1 MSYLVIQG
9 LEVET
14 PDLKEI
20 AKLSGSTRIEGI
32 GNNAFRLHDYKT
44 QDGVAEYCANAK
56 LDFAFVPQPRKL
68 SDFGLVAMD
77 MDSTL
82 ITIECIDEIADIR
95 GIKPQVAA
103 ITASAMRGEIEY
115 HESLRRR
122 LALLEGLDETA
133 LERVYE
139 ERLKLSPGAERML
152 ARLRSLG
159 IKTLLVSSGFNY
171 FTERLKLSPGA
182 ERMLARLRSLGIKTL
197 LVSSGF
203 TYFTERL
210 KERLSLDYTLSNT
223 LEIKN
228 GKLTGKLQGR
238 TVDAQIKAAKLRE
251 LRDQLR
257 LSREQVIA
265 FGDGANDLAMMAEAG
280 VSIAYHAKPVVR
292 KKATYCFDYVG
303 LDGLLNLYA

>member
-44 QDGVAEYCANAK
+44 RDGVAAYCANAK

-82 ITIECIDEIADIR
+82 ITIECIDELADIR
-95 GIKPQVAA
+95 GIKSQVTA
-103 ITASAMRGEIEY
+103 ITASAMGGEIEY

-133 LERVYE
+133 LARVYE

-152 ARLRSLG
+152 GRLRSLG
-159 IKTLLVSSGFNY
+159 IKTLLVSSGFSY
-171 FTERLKLSPGA
+171 FTERLK
-182 ERMLARLRSLGIKTL
+182 I
-197 LVSSGF
+197 
-203 TYFTERL
+203 
-210 KERLSLDYTLSNT
+210 RLSLDYTLSNT
-223 LEIKN
+223 LEMKN
-228 GKLTGKLQGR
+228 GKLTGKVLGR
-238 TVDAQIKAAKLRE
+238 IVDAQIKAAKLRE
-251 LRDQLR
+251 LRDALR
-257 LSREQVIA
+257 LSREQIIA

-280 VSIAYHAKPVVR
+280 VSIAYHAKPLVR
-292 KKATYCFDYVG
+292 EKATYCFDYVG
-303 LDGLLNLYA
+303 LDGLLYLYA

>member
-44 QDGVAEYCANAK
+44 RDGVAAYCANAK

-122 LALLEGLDETA
+122 LALLEGMGESA
-133 LERVYE
+133 LLRVYE

-159 IKTLLVSSGFNY
+159 IK
-171 FTERLKLSPGA
+171 
-182 ERMLARLRSLGIKTL
+182 
-197 LVSSGF
+197 
-203 TYFTERL
+203 
-210 KERLSLDYTLSNT
+210 
-223 LEIKN
+223 N
-228 GKLTGKLQGR
+228 GKLTGKVVGR
-238 TVDAQIKAAKLRE
+238 IVDVQIKAEKLRK

-257 LSREQVIA
+257 LSRDQVIA

-280 VSIAYHAKPVVR
+280 VSIAYH
-292 KKATYCFDYVG
+292 D
-303 LDGLLNLYA
+303 

>member
-14 PDLKEI
+14 PDLRQI

-95 GIKPQVAA
+95 GVKPQVAA
-103 ITASAMRGEIEY
+103 ITASAMRGEIDY
-115 HESLRRR
+115 RESLRRR
-122 LALLEGLDETA
+122 LELLAGLEESALQ
-133 LERVYE
+133 RVYD
-139 ERLKLSPGAERML
+139 ERLRLSPGAERML
-152 ARLRSLG
+152 ERLRSLA
-159 IKTLLVSSGFNY
+159 IKTLLVSSGFS
-171 FTERLKLSPGA
+171 F
-182 ERMLARLRSLGIKTL
+182 
-197 LVSSGF
+197 
-203 TYFTERL
+203 FTERL

-223 LEIKN
+223 LAIQNHKLS
-228 GKLTGKLQGR
+228 GKVLGR

-251 LRDQLR
+251 LRDALG
-257 LSREQVIA
+257 LSRDQIIA
-265 FGDGANDLAMMAEAG
+265 IGDGANDLAMMAEAG

-292 KKATYCFDYVG
+292 EKATYCFDYVG
-303 LDGLLNLYA
+303 LDGLMNLYR

>member
-9 LEVET
+9 PEVET

-20 AKLSGSTRIEGI
+20 AKLSGASRIEGL
-32 GNNAFRLHDYKT
+32 GGNAFRLHEYKT
-44 QDGVAEYCANAK
+44 QDGVAQYCARAK
-56 LDFAFVPQPRKL
+56 LDFAFMPQPRKL

-82 ITIECIDEIADIR
+82 ITIECIDEIADLQ

-122 LALLEGLDETA
+122 LAFLAGMDEAA
-133 LERVYE
+133 LQRVYD

-152 ARLRSLG
+152 
-159 IKTLLVSSGFNY
+159 
-171 FTERLKLSPGA
+171 E
-182 ERMLARLRSLGIKTL
+182 RLRSLGIKTL

-203 TYFTERL
+203 TFFTERL

-223 LEIKN
+223 LGIEN
-228 GKLTGKLQGR
+228 HKLTGKVLGR
-238 TVDAQIKAAKLRE
+238 IVDAKAKAAKLRE
-251 LRDQLR
+251 LRDGLR
-257 LSREQVIA
+257 LSRDQVIA
-265 FGDGANDLAMMAEAG
+265 FGDGANDLAMMAEAS

-292 KKATYCFDYVG
+292 EKATYCFDYVG
-303 LDGLLNLYA
+303 LDGLFNLYD

>member
-122 LALLEGLDETA
+122 LALLEGLDESA
-133 LERVYE
+133 LPRHQDPARLERIHLLH
-139 ERLKLSPGAERML
+139 RTAENTPF
-152 ARLRSLG
+152 ARLHPVEHTR
-159 IKTLLVSSGFNY
+159 VQ
-171 FTERLKLSPGA
+171 ERQAHG
-182 ERMLARLRSLGIKTL
+182 E
-197 LVSSGF
+197 
-203 TYFTERL
+203 
-210 KERLSLDYTLSNT
+210 
-223 LEIKN
+223 
-228 GKLTGKLQGR
+228 
-238 TVDAQIKAAKLRE
+238 
-251 LRDQLR
+251 
-257 LSREQVIA
+257 SRRP
-265 FGDGANDLAMMAEAG
+265 
-280 VSIAYHAKPVVR
+280 H
-292 KKATYCFDYVG
+292 
-303 LDGLLNLYA
+303 

>member
-20 AKLSGSTRIEGI
+20 AKLSGSACIEGI
-32 GNNAFRLHDYKT
+32 GNNAFRMHDYKT

-68 SDFGLVAMD
+68 CDFGLVAMD

-82 ITIECIDEIADIR
+82 ITIETIDEIADIR
-95 GIKPQVAA
+95 GVKPQVAA

-133 LERVYE
+133 LARVYE

-159 IKTLLVSSGFNY
+159 IKTLLVSSGFSY
-171 FTERLKLSPGA
+171 FTERLKH
-182 ERMLARLRSLGIKTL
+182 
-197 LVSSGF
+197 
-203 TYFTERL
+203 
-210 KERLSLDYTLSNT
+210 RLSLDYTLSNE
-223 LEIKN
+223 LEFKN
-228 GKLTGKLQGR
+228 GKLTGKVVGR
-238 TVDAQIKAAKLRE
+238 IVDAQIKAAKLRE
-251 LRDQLR
+251 LRDALR
-257 LSREQVIA
+257 LEREQVIA

-292 KKATYCFDYVG
+292 EKATYCFDNVG

>member
-9 LEVET
+9 EEVET

-32 GNNAFRLHDYKT
+32 GNNAFRLHDYRT
-44 QDGVAEYCANAK
+44 RDGVAEYCAKAK
-56 LDFAFVPQPRKL
+56 LDFAFVPAPRKL
-68 SDFGLVAMD
+68 SDVGLVAMD

-82 ITIECIDEIADIR
+82 ITIECIDEIADMR
-95 GIKPQVAA
+95 GVKPQVAA

-122 LALLEGLDETA
+122 LALLQGLDEAA
-133 LERVYE
+133 LERVYQ
-139 ERLKLSPGAERML
+139 ERLKLSPGAERLL

-159 IKTLLVSSGFNY
+159 I
-171 FTERLKLSPGA
+171 R
-182 ERMLARLRSLGIKTL
+182 TL

-210 KERLSLDYTLSNT
+210 KERLSLDHTLSNT
-223 LEIKN
+223 LEMKN
-228 GKLTGKLQGR
+228 GKLTGKVIGR
-238 TVDAQIKAAKLRE
+238 IVDAQIKAAKLRE
-251 LRDQLR
+251 LRDGLK

-280 VSIAYHAKPVVR
+280 VSIAYRAKPVVR
-292 KKATYCFDYVG
+292 ENATYCFDCVG

>member
-1 MSYLVIQG
+1 LNYLVIQG
-9 LEVET
+9 LDVKT
-14 PDLKEI
+14 RDLKKI
-20 AKLSGSTRIEGI
+20 AELAGSTRIEKLGK
-32 GNNAFRLHDYKT
+32 NAFRLHDYET
-44 QDGVAEYCANAK
+44 QQGVPEYCANAK
-56 LDFAFVPQPRKL
+56 LDFAFMPQPRKL

-82 ITIECIDEIADIR
+82 ITIECIDEMADIR

-139 ERLKLSPGAERML
+139 ERLRLSPGAERML
-152 ARLRSLG
+152 ERLR
-159 IKTLLVSSGFNY
+159 T
-171 FTERLKLSPGA
+171 
-182 ERMLARLRSLGIKTL
+182 LGIKTL

-203 TYFTERL
+203 TFFTERL
-210 KERLSLDYTLSNT
+210 KYRLSLDYTLSNT
-223 LEIKN
+223 LEFKN
-228 GKLTGKLQGR
+228 GKLTGKVLGR
-238 TVDAQIKAAKLRE
+238 IVDAQIKAAKLRE
-251 LRDQLR
+251 LRDGLR

-265 FGDGANDLAMMAEAG
+265 IGDGANDLAMMAEAG

-292 KKATYCFDYVG
+292 EKATYCFDYVG
-303 LDGLLNLYA
+303 LDGLLNLCA

>member
-77 MDSTL
+77 MASTL
-82 ITIECIDEIADIR
+82 ITIECIDEIADMR
-95 GIKPQVAA
+95 GVKPQVAA

-122 LALLEGLDETA
+122 LALLEGLDESA

-139 ERLKLSPGAERML
+139 
-152 ARLRSLG
+152 
-159 IKTLLVSSGFNY
+159 
-171 FTERLKLSPGA
+171 ERLKLSPGA

-223 LEIKN
+223 LEFKN
-228 GKLTGKLQGR
+228 GKLTGKVVGR
-238 TVDAQIKAAKLRE
+238 IVDAQIKAAKLRE
-251 LRDQLR
+251 LRDGLR
-257 LSREQVIA
+257 LSRDQVIA
-265 FGDGANDLAMMAEAG
+265 FGDGANDLAMMAGAG

-292 KKATYCFDYVG
+292 EKATHCFDYVG
-303 LDGLLNLYA
+303 LDGLLNLYG

>member
-44 QDGVAEYCANAK
+44 QDGVAEYCAKAK
-56 LDFAFVPQPRKL
+56 LDFAFIPQPRKL
-68 SDFGLVAMD
+68 SDFGLVVMD

-82 ITIECIDEIADIR
+82 ITIECIDEMADLQ

-115 HESLRRR
+115 HESLRQR

-152 ARLRSLG
+152 H
-159 IKTLLVSSGFNY
+159 
-171 FTERLKLSPGA
+171 
-182 ERMLARLRSLGIKTL
+182 RLRSLGIKTL

-203 TYFTERL
+203 TFFTERL
-210 KERLSLDYTLSNT
+210 KRRLALDYTLSNT

-228 GKLTGKLQGR
+228 GKLTGKVVGR
-238 TVDAQIKAAKLRE
+238 IVDAQIKAAKLRE
-251 LRDQLR
+251 LRDGLR

-292 KKATYCFDYVG
+292 EKATYCFDHVG

>member
-14 PDLKEI
+14 PDLKQI
-20 AKLSGSTRIEGI
+20 AKLCGASRIENI
-32 GNNAFRLHDYKT
+32 GNNAFRLHRCKL
-44 QDGVAEYCANAK
+44 QHGVAEYCAKAQ

-82 ITIECIDEIADIR
+82 ITIECIDEIADLH

-122 LALLEGLDETA
+122 LALLEGLDESA
-133 LERVYE
+133 LQRVYD
-139 ERLKLSPGAERML
+139 ERLQLSPGAERML
-152 ARLRSLG
+152 
-159 IKTLLVSSGFNY
+159 
-171 FTERLKLSPGA
+171 E
-182 ERMLARLRSLGIKTL
+182 RLRSLGIKTL

-203 TYFTERL
+203 TYFVERL

-228 GKLTGKLQGR
+228 RKLTGKVLGR
-238 TVDAQIKAAKLRE
+238 IVDAQAKAAKLRE
-251 LRDQLR
+251 LRDGLR
-257 LSREQVIA
+257 LSRDQVIA
-265 FGDGANDLAMMAEAG
+265 IGDGANDLAMLAEAG

-292 KKATYCFDYVG
+292 EKATYCLDCVG
-303 LDGLLNLYA
+303 LDGLLNLYP

>member
-1 MSYLVIQG
+1 MNYLIIQG
-9 LEVET
+9 LDVKT
-14 PDLKEI
+14 RDLKKL
-20 AKLSGSTRIEGI
+20 AKLSGSTRMEKI
-32 GNNAFRLHDYKT
+32 GKNAFRLHDYET
-44 QDGVAEYCANAK
+44 QQSVPEYCANAK

-139 ERLKLSPGAERML
+139 ERLRLSPGTERML
-152 ARLRSLG
+152 
-159 IKTLLVSSGFNY
+159 
-171 FTERLKLSPGA
+171 E
-182 ERMLARLRSLGIKTL
+182 RLRSLGIKTL

-210 KERLSLDYTLSNT
+210 KIRLSLDYTLSNT
-223 LEIKN
+223 LEFKN
-228 GKLTGKLQGR
+228 GKLTGKVLGR
-238 TVDAQIKAAKLRE
+238 IVDAQIKAAKLRE
-251 LRDQLR
+251 LRDALR
-257 LSREQVIA
+257 LSRDKIVAI
-265 FGDGANDLAMMAEAG
+265 GDGANDLAMMAEAG

-292 KKATYCFDYVG
+292 EKATYCFDYVG
-303 LDGLLNLYA
+303 LDGVLNLYV

>member
-9 LEVET
+9 EEVET
-14 PDLKEI
+14 PDLKAI
-20 AKLSGSTRIEGI
+20 AKLCGSTRIEGI

-44 QDGVAEYCANAK
+44 QDGVAEYCAKAK
-56 LDFAFVPQPRKL
+56 LDFGF
-68 SDFGLVAMD
+68 VAMD

-95 GIKPQVAA
+95 GVKPQVAA

-133 LERVYE
+133 LVRVYE

-152 ARLRSLG
+152 GRLR
-159 IKTLLVSSGFNY
+159 V
-171 FTERLKLSPGA
+171 
-182 ERMLARLRSLGIKTL
+182 LGIKTL

-203 TYFTERL
+203 TFFTERL
-210 KERLSLDYTLSNT
+210 KHRLSLDYTLSNT

-228 GKLTGKLQGR
+228 GKLTGKVLGCI
-238 TVDAQIKAAKLRE
+238 VDAQIKAAKLRE
-251 LRDQLR
+251 LRDGLR
-257 LSREQVIA
+257 LSREQIIA

-292 KKATYCFDYVG
+292 EKATHCFDYVG
-303 LDGLLNLYA
+303 LDGLLSLYA

>member
-1 MSYLVIQG
+1 LNYLVIQG

-20 AKLSGSTRIEGI
+20 AKLAGSTRIEGI
-32 GNNAFRLHDYKT
+32 GGNAFRLHDYKT
-44 QDGVAEYCANAK
+44 KEGVAAYCAGAK
-56 LDFAFVPQPRKL
+56 LDFAFVPAPRKL

-82 ITIECIDEIADIR
+82 ITIECIDEIADTQ

-122 LALLEGLDETA
+122 LALLAGLDESA
-133 LERVYE
+133 LLRVYE
-139 ERLKLSPGAERML
+139 ERLRLSPGAERML
-152 ARLRSLG
+152 
-159 IKTLLVSSGFNY
+159 
-171 FTERLKLSPGA
+171 E
-182 ERMLARLRSLGIKTL
+182 RLRSLGIKTL

-203 TYFTERL
+203 TFFTERL
-210 KERLSLDYTLSNT
+210 KHRLSLDYTLSNT
-223 LEIKN
+223 LEFKN
-228 GKLTGKLQGR
+228 GKLTGKVLGR
-238 TVDAQIKAAKLRE
+238 IVDASVKAAKLRE
-251 LRDQLR
+251 LRDSLR
-257 LSREQVIA
+257 LTRDQIMA
-265 FGDGANDLAMMAEAG
+265 IGDGANDLAMMAEAG

-292 KKATYCFDYVG
+292 QKATYCFDYAG

>member
-20 AKLSGSTRIEGI
+20 AKLSGSTRIENI
-32 GNNAFRLHDYKT
+32 GGNAFRLHDYKT
-44 QDGVAEYCANAK
+44 QDGVAAYCANAK
-56 LDFAFVPQPRKL
+56 LDFAFVPAPRKL
-68 SDFGLVAMD
+68 SDFRLVAMD

-82 ITIECIDEIADIR
+82 ITIECIDEIADLQ
-95 GIKPQVAA
+95 GVKPQVAA

-122 LALLEGLDETA
+122 LALLEGLSETA
-133 LERVYE
+133 LQRVYD
-139 ERLKLSPGAERML
+139 ERLRLSPGAER
-152 ARLRSLG
+152 
-159 IKTLLVSSGFNY
+159 LL
-171 FTERLKLSPGA
+171 ERLC
-182 ERMLARLRSLGIKTL
+182 SLGIKTL

-203 TYFTERL
+203 TFFTERL

-223 LEIKN
+223 LEIRK
-228 GKLTGKLQGR
+228 GKLTGKVLGPI
-238 TVDAQIKAAKLRE
+238 VDAQAKAAKLRE
-251 LRDQLR
+251 LRDGLR
-257 LSREQVIA
+257 LSREQIIA

-292 KKATYCFDYVG
+292 EKATYCFDYVG

>member
-9 LEVET
+9 PEVET

-20 AKLSGSTRIEGI
+20 AELSGSSRIENI
-32 GNNAFRLHDYKT
+32 GNNAFRLHGCKT
-44 QDGVAEYCANAK
+44 EDGVAEYCAKAK
-56 LDFAFVPQPRKL
+56 LDFAFIRQPRKL

-82 ITIECIDEIADIR
+82 ITIECIDEIADLQ

-122 LALLEGLDETA
+122 VALLEGLPESA
-133 LERVYE
+133 LQRVYD
-139 ERLKLSPGAERML
+139 ERLQLSPGAERML
-152 ARLRSLG
+152 ARLRSLA
-159 IKTLLVSSGFNY
+159 IKTLLVSGGFTF
-171 FTERLKLSPGA
+171 FTERLKS
-182 ERMLARLRSLGIKTL
+182 
-197 LVSSGF
+197 
-203 TYFTERL
+203 
-210 KERLSLDYTLSNT
+210 RLSLDYTLSNT
-223 LEIKN
+223 IEIKN
-228 GKLTGKLQGR
+228 GTLTGQVIGPI
-238 TVDAQIKAAKLRE
+238 VDAQAKASSLRE
-251 LRDQLR
+251 LRDALR

-265 FGDGANDLAMMAEAG
+265 FGDGANDIARMVEAG

-292 KKATYCFDYVG
+292 EKATYCFEYVG

>member
-9 LEVET
+9 LDVKT
-14 PDLKEI
+14 RDLKKI
-20 AKLSGSTRIEGI
+20 AKLSGSTRIEKI
-32 GNNAFRLHDYKT
+32 GNNAFRLHDYKSK
-44 QDGVAEYCANAK
+44 DGVAEYCAKAM

-95 GIKPQVAA
+95 GIKPQVAT

-133 LERVYE
+133 LDRVYE
-139 ERLKLSPGAERML
+139 ERLRLSPGAERML
-152 ARLRSLG
+152 G
-159 IKTLLVSSGFNY
+159 
-171 FTERLKLSPGA
+171 
-182 ERMLARLRSLGIKTL
+182 RLRSLGIKTL

-203 TYFTERL
+203 TFFTERL
-210 KERLSLDYTLSNT
+210 KHRLSLDYTLSNT
-223 LEIKN
+223 LEFKN
-228 GKLTGKLQGR
+228 GELTGKVLGR
-238 TVDAQIKAAKLRE
+238 IVDAQIKATKLRE
-251 LRDQLR
+251 IRDELW
-257 LSREQVIA
+257 IA
-265 FGDGANDLAMMAEAG
+265 HERTIAIGDGANDLAMMEEAG

-292 KKATYCFDYVG
+292 EKATYCFDYVG
-303 LDGLLNLYA
+303 LDGLLNLYD